1 MIDFGCILSTFT
13 PDQEE
18 LGKVKRLSD
27 DLIREISKY
36 CQGHNIKAEPILV
49 GSSSR
54 GTSLKGADIDI
65 FIRFHRSYEIREMER
80 LGLQIGHAVLRN
92 GIEKYAEHPYVSSY
106 EFVQKVDI
114 VPCFIIND
122 ASEKLTSVDRTPLH
136 NEYLKKH
143 LSDAQKK
150 EVILLKLFLRRQG
163 IYGSELKTNGFSGY
177 VTELLIVNFGSF
189 LSTLNHL
196 STLKGNLVIGDP
208 NSVKRFESPV
218 IIIDP
223 TDPIRNAGAAVSL
236 TSLSIFKLSSKAF
249 IKNPSEDYFGMG
261 PIRTPRK
268 NVDRGTKF
276 FLIKFRRPDV
286 VDDII
291 FPQVQKMISTIT
303 RASEN
308 LGFRIIN
315 WEQFVGEVGDNVEV
329 LLELEYD
336 QLPAMKVHRGPPV
349 DIENALSF
357 IEKHK
362 GEEIFRGPYV
372 KDDRVYAELKNGNT
386 EFLPSLKNILE
397 KADLG
402 RHINKIK
409 GEFIIERYEG
419 KPPESEVTNIFLSRK
434 NPSP

>member
-249 IKNPSEDYFGMG
+249 IKNPSEDYFGITVFQFSVNSVIFHVR
-261 PIRTPRK
+261 PPEYLFTFVLFYERQSIL
-268 NVDRGTKF
+268 NVNGR
-276 FLIKFRRPDV
+276 
-286 VDDII
+286 
-291 FPQVQKMISTIT
+291 
-303 RASEN
+303 
-308 LGFRIIN
+308 
-315 WEQFVGEVGDNVEV
+315 
-329 LLELEYD
+329 
-336 QLPAMKVHRGPPV
+336 PPV
-349 DIENALSF
+349 NFHGRQLIVFQFQQYLHIISNFSNKLFPVNYPETQ
-357 IEKHK
+357 
-362 GEEIFRGPYV
+362 IFRCPGY
-372 KDDRVYAELKNGNT
+372 G
-386 EFLPSLKNILE
+386 
-397 KADLG
+397 
-402 RHINKIK
+402 
-409 GEFIIERYEG
+409 
-419 KPPESEVTNIFLSRK
+419 
-434 NPSP
+434 